1 MESLV
6 DVTHDAPDVSMKV
19 IDGAAFVNMNR
30 PKSSTTYGKYCE
42 DELLSKLKFT
52 SQNTKKLDL
61 VFDVY
66 NENSL
71 KSQTRENRG
80 GGMRISVLKD
90 TLICKDFQKFRRN
103 DTNKTK
109 LFKMIAEAVIQ
120 ILETLATIVATI
132 GSKIVS
138 NSSLEKLNI
147 EPCNHEE
154 ADTRLLL
161 HVLDGANSGIKKV
174 SIIAVDTDVVVIA
187 LQHFFTLNLEE
198 LCIEFGV
205 DKYRRYILIHT
216 CPETFGRKLCS
227 SSTLW
232 HAFTGCDTVSSFNR
246 KVKKTA
252 WKVL

>member
-1 MESLV
+1 M
-6 DVTHDAPDVSMKV
+6 
-19 IDGAAFVNMNR
+19 
-30 PKSSTTYGKYCE
+30 
-42 DELLSKLKFT
+42 
-52 SQNTKKLDL
+52 DL

-80 GGMRISVLKD
+80 GVRISVRKD
-90 TLICKDFQKFRRN
+90 IPICKNFKKLMKN
-103 DTNKTK
+103 DTIKTE

-120 ILETLATIVATI
+120 IPETLATMKHPATI

-174 SIIAVDTDVVVIA
+174 SIITVDTDVVVIA
-187 LQHFFTLNLEE
+187 LRHFFTLNLEE
-198 LCIEFGV
+198 LWIEFGV
-205 DKYRRYILIHT
+205 DKYRRYIPIHT
-216 CPETFGRKLCS
+216 CAETFGRKLCS
-227 SSTLW
+227 SLTLW
-232 HAFTGCDTVSSFNR
+232 HALTGCDTVSSFNG
-246 KVKKTA
+246 KGKKTA
-252 WKVL
+252 WKVLRVLATFAR

>member
-1 MESLV
+1 MHGIF
-6 DVTHDAPDVSMKV
+6 DVTYDAPDVSMKV
-19 IDGAAFVNMNR
+19 VDEAAFVNMNR

-174 SIIAVDTDVVVIA
+174 SIITVDMGIVVIA
-187 LQHFFTLNLEE
+187 LRHFYTLNLEE
-198 LCIEFGV
+198 LWIKFGV
-205 DKYRRYILIHT
+205 DKYRRYIPIHT
-216 CPETFGRKLCS
+216 CVERNI
-227 SSTLW
+227 W
-232 HAFTGCDTVSSFNR
+232 
-246 KVKKTA
+246 
-252 WKVL
+252 

>member
-1 MESLV
+1 MGSI
-6 DVTHDAPDVSMKV
+6 AKM
-19 IDGAAFVNMNR
+19 
-30 PKSSTTYGKYCE
+30 SSYQNLNSY
-42 DELLSKLKFT
+42 LKIE
-52 SQNTKKLDL
+52 KRLDL

-103 DTNKTK
+103 GTNKTE

-147 EPCNHEE
+147 EPCNHEQ
-154 ADTRLLL
+154 ADSRLLL
-161 HVLDGANSGIKKV
+161 HVLDGVNSGIKKV
-174 SIIAVDTDVVVIA
+174 SIITVDMDVVFIA
-187 LQHFFTLNLEE
+187 LRHFFILNLGE
-198 LCIEFGV
+198 LWIEFGV
-205 DKYRRYILIHT
+205 DKY
-216 CPETFGRKLCS
+216 
-227 SSTLW
+227 
-232 HAFTGCDTVSSFNR
+232 
-246 KVKKTA
+246 
-252 WKVL
+252 

>member
-1 MESLV
+1 M
-6 DVTHDAPDVSMKV
+6 
-19 IDGAAFVNMNR
+19 
-30 PKSSTTYGKYCE
+30 SSYQNLNSY
-42 DELLSKLKFT
+42 LKIE
-52 SQNTKKLDL
+52 KRLDL

-80 GGMRISVLKD
+80 EGIRISVRKD

-103 DTNKTK
+103 DTNKTE

-132 GSKIVS
+132 RSKIVS

-147 EPCNHEE
+147 EPCNHEQ

-174 SIIAVDTDVVVIA
+174 SIITVDTDVVVIA
-187 LQHFFTLNLEE
+187 LRHFFTLNLEE
-198 LCIEFGV
+198 LWIEFGV
-205 DKYRRYILIHT
+205 DKYRRYIPIHT
-216 CPETFGRKLCS
+216 CAETFGRKLRS
-227 SSTLW
+227 SLMLW
-232 HAFTGCDTVSSFNR
+232 HALTGCDTVSSFNG
-246 KVKKTA
+246 KGKKTT
-252 WKVL
+252 WKVLRLFDEGLATFARQRFS